1 MRFSDRNTAG
11 IEPKKWRLNNVKL
24 DNSWGLKRKK
34 NMVDDIGLGWYA
46 PRLVGWAK
54 SGRYPPVIRTW
65 LATKLEKLKNKRKTM
80 R

>member
-34 NMVDDIGLGWYA
+34 TWWMILDLDGTPQDWW
-46 PRLVGWAK
+46 VGPK
-54 SGRYPPVIRTW
+54 VEDTLP
-65 LATKLEKLKNKRKTM
+65 
-80 R
+80 